1 MVLECVS
8 VHCFEDLDVRGCLA
22 CSSGKQNE
30 TETYVPVIKDGKYIV
45 ARKTNEMKER
55 RELFNLK
62 YIQSNKHNHH
72 SKFI

>member
-30 TETYVPVIKDGKYIV
+30 TETYVPVIKDGKYKRQRNNWLRLCV
-45 ARKTNEMKER
+45 SCHRKYDYKR
-55 RELFNLK
+55 RK
-62 YIQSNKHNHH
+62 INK
-72 SKFI
+72 